1 PRAACAPER
10 GGGGGV
16 RPRGARRA
24 EPGRTHR
31 ARRVGSRHRR
41 PGARRAGRP
50 LLLERGPGRLEHPR
64 PRASGMIAGMVSLVL
79 ILPAA
84 RRAAA
89 RRALERGPGRLAQPR
104 PRATGMIARI
114 LTLLFV
120 LAAAPAT
127 ASAQPAELQ
136 RARDLF
142 EQTAFEDALA
152 VLDAVDESAGFTR
165 ADVVEWL
172 VLRARLASALGDD
185 DLADRELA
193 RLARLTDEVALP
205 PDLRERFEAIAR
217 STPELTVTLRWE
229 DGALEAVAIDDAQLV
244 RELRVSARELGADRA
259 RTGVGRLAIATPTE
273 RRADVIGP
281 GGAVVA

>member
-1 PRAACAPER
+1 
-10 GGGGGV
+10 
-16 RPRGARRA
+16 
-24 EPGRTHR
+24 
-31 ARRVGSRHRR
+31 
-41 PGARRAGRP
+41 
-50 LLLERGPGRLEHPR
+50 
-64 PRASGMIAGMVSLVL
+64 
-79 ILPAA
+79 
-84 RRAAA
+84 
-89 RRALERGPGRLAQPR
+89 
-104 PRATGMIARI
+104 MIARI

-273 RRADVIGP
+273 CRADVIGP
-281 GGAVVA
+281 GGAVLASATGCPASAGATSSDASDAPEGGGGDDGVWIVLGVTAGVLALAAGAITLGVVLESSPQDVPVGSVVVRW